1 MGWDWN
7 IKVTSEVRPA
17 RSWNKSRCAMDIEH
31 CLWDHCQFPPDLA
44 FNCLIPDNA
53 GYPSDYKCGTIFA
66 HLLLTETVLPQK
78 VANALSVETLRRR
91 GISLDRIG
99 SDIPWPYWIGYPLTV
114 LDRTSLDRI
123 GSNILW
129 PYWIGIPWPCWIG
142 YSLTVLDRI
151 SLDRIGSDIDS
162 PLDKMEIILF
172 CTRRWRFWIIIW
184 LKHPFSKQIAN
195 QYAQETPISLN

>member
-7 IKVTSEVRPA
+7 IKLTSEVRPA

-53 GYPSDYKCGTIFA
+53 GYPSDYKCGTIFG
-66 HLLLTETVLPQK
+66 HLLLTETVLPQR
-78 VANALSVETLRRR
+78 VANGLSVETLRRR

-99 SDIPWPYWIGYPLTV
+99 SDIPWSYWIGHPLTV
-114 LDRTSLDRI
+114 LDRIFLDRI

-129 PYWIGIPWPCWIG
+129 PYC
-142 YSLTVLDRI
+142 
-151 SLDRIGSDIDS
+151 
-162 PLDKMEIILF
+162 
-172 CTRRWRFWIIIW
+172 RWRFWIIIW
-184 LKHPFSKQIAN
+184 LKHPFSKQIACLWCDLLHV
-195 QYAQETPISLN
+195 YDVISYMSMMWSLTCLWWDLLQ

>member
-1 MGWDWN
+1 MWLLIAINNYIREQGSLGLIPDFSLNSVYYENIIFGQCNSKFTWQLSDFVLKRKSPSTIMGWDWN
-7 IKVTSEVRPA
+7 IKLTSEVRPA

-91 GISLDRIG
+91 GISLDRIR
-99 SDIPWPYWIGYPLTV
+99 SDIPWPY
-114 LDRTSLDRI
+114 RI
-123 GSNILW
+123 G
-129 PYWIGIPWPCWIG
+129 
-142 YSLTVLDRI
+142 
-151 SLDRIGSDIDS
+151 
-162 PLDKMEIILF
+162 
-172 CTRRWRFWIIIW
+172 
-184 LKHPFSKQIAN
+184 
-195 QYAQETPISLN
+195 